1 MKIIGITGP
10 SGSGKTLLT
19 EEISKLG
26 IPTVNAD
33 ELYHS
38 MLKPPSE
45 CLDAIRL
52 NFGDGVFN
60 CKGELDRT
68 ALSKIV
74 FSDNEKLNL
83 LNATVLGMVL
93 DKIRQKI
100 KEFES
105 NGDDIA
111 AVDAP
116 TLIESG
122 FNKEC
127 DTVIAVLCPAEKRI
141 ARISERDGISR
152 EQATARIKAQKDDE
166 FYINHSDYTV
176 RNDGTEE
183 QYAEKIQELINAL
196 DIKAK
201 STERKHRK

>member
-1 MKIIGITGP
+1 MRIIGITGP

-38 MLKPPSE
+38 MLIPPSE

-60 CKGELDRT
+60 VGGELDRT
-68 ALSKIV
+68 ALAKIV
-74 FSDNEKLNL
+74 FSDAEKLSL
-83 LNATVLGMVL
+83 LNSTVLDMVIG
-93 DKIRQKI
+93 KIRKMI
-100 KEFES
+100 KAFENS
-105 NGDDIA
+105 GEDTV

-127 DTVIAVLCPAEKRI
+127 DTVISVLCPAEKRI

-152 EQATARIKAQKDDE
+152 EQAEARIKAQKDDG
-166 FYINHSDYTV
+166 FYITKSDYTV

-183 QYAEKIQELINAL
+183 QYAEKIKELIKAL
-196 DIKAK
+196 ELKAK
-201 STERKHRK
+201 STERKNRK